1 MRKQLGQNDFVSGYA
16 MTNQYE
22 DFAESYVYYILHNKD
37 FFTKTLSSSIL
48 RQKYEFF
55 EKYVFPQKEFYKEN
69 FSLETDSPKSYYWD
83 ITKISVDIKKFLQ
96 YVKKEV

>member
-1 MRKQLGQNDFVSGYA
+1 MKKQVTEKDFVSGYA

-37 FFTKTLSSSIL
+37 FYTRTQSSSLL

-55 EKYVFPQKEFYKEN
+55 EKYVFSTKEFFKED
-69 FSLETDSPKSYYWD
+69 FSPDEEVKNYYWD
-83 ITKISVDIKKFLQ
+83 ITKIPIHVEKFLQ
-96 YVKKEV
+96 YLQKEI